1 MRSNDTHFK
10 RMQLIGQVVGHETHD
25 WQHSDDENSKARAD
39 EPAYARE
46 VSFGGREDMFVSE
59 DGQSYPKPDGDRVRC
74 RGEIDVEN
82 HKLHPGF
89 TETQPVQEILG
100 VVFRLG

>member
-1 MRSNDTHFK
+1 
-10 RMQLIGQVVGHETHD
+10 
-25 WQHSDDENSKARAD
+25 
-39 EPAYARE
+39 
-46 VSFGGREDMFVSE
+46 MFVSE

-89 TETQPVQEILG
+89 TETQQVQEILG